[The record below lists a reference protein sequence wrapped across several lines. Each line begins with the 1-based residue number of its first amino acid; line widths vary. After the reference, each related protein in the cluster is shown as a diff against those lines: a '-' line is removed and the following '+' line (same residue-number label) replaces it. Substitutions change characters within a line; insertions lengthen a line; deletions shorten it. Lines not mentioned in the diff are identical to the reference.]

1 MLFMLLLGP
10 IQTVYTAKKKLGCV
24 PPTVE
29 VIYKASRL
37 KTYHVHTIMYTVQ
50 CTPLAP
56 IIKVDILL
64 YLI

>member
-1 MLFMLLLGP
+1 MLLLGP

-29 VIYKASRL
+29 VIHKASRL
-37 KTYHVHTIMYTVQ
+37 RNVSRTIMYTVQ